1 MTWLIT
7 LSENNCSVV
16 AFTKRNR
23 SSHPR
28 CSVRKG
34 VLRNFVKFTRKHLCH
49 SIFFN
54 KVPGLRPA
62 TLLKNRLWHR
72 CFPVNFAKFLRTPFL
87 QNTSGR
93 LLLKAIFFSWTELLE
108 NLLLAKYLISVT
120 LTLHFV
126 GCSLDIS
133 WNHENENCGTSKKSK
148 PCFRFLYPK

>member
-93 LLLKAIFFSWTELLE
+93 LLLKQRENQSAIYYKMQWLGFRSRLCIPKLQVIT
-108 NLLLAKYLISVT
+108 Y
-120 LTLHFV
+120 
-126 GCSLDIS
+126 
-133 WNHENENCGTSKKSK
+133 SKLKNTH
-148 PCFRFLYPK
+148 